1 MSFIGASALHLAIAY
16 SNNDLVTKLL
26 IAGAKMDERAI
37 GKYKII
43 IWRTPSLSKLTTII
57 FNTG

>member
-37 GKYKII
+37 GKYI
-43 IWRTPSLSKLTTII
+43 RKLY
-57 FNTG
+57 GDLRA